1 MPNTPIEVI
10 QEFLTNTDTDEHI
23 ERVIHTLVAEEAK
36 YVSLNFD
43 NPELQRIAPW
53 AGTSYGP
60 DAFKGAFGGVIRH
73 WINEDFGIDE
83 IFGEGERVAV
93 FGHFTY
99 RSRTIGKATTSPFA
113 IFARIV
119 DGKIV
124 EFLFMEDSF
133 ATARTFR
140 SGGTW
145 TIQADPNGTTIAV

>member
-1 MPNTPIEVI
+1 MSRTPVDVI
-10 QEFLTNTDTDEHI
+10 QEFLANTSSEEDI
-23 ERVIHTLVAEEAK
+23 RRVVRELVAADAK

-43 NPELQRIAPW
+43 NPELKRIAPW

-60 DAFKGAFGGVIRH
+60 DAFVGAFGGVIRH

-83 IFGEGERVAV
+83 IFGAGERVAV

-99 RSRTIGKATTSPFA
+99 RSITLKQATTSPFS
-113 IFARIV
+113 IFARVV
-119 DGKIV
+119 DGKIT
-124 EFLFMEDSF
+124 EFRFMEDTF

-145 TIQADPNGTTIAV
+145 TIQAEPGGETIEV